1 MRKLQFEGKNN
12 VSGDRIR
19 ELRLRARLSQATLA
33 AKMQTEGALI
43 EQDAISRIESG
54 SRLVTDYELLVL
66 TRIFSVSA
74 DWLIG
79 GRQASAA
86 GLILRR
92 FSVFYKAL
100 PQIEKGAGFNG
111 REKEIQAPA
120 LGGSPQNGRGA

>member
-54 SRLVTDYELLVL
+54 S
-66 TRIFSVSA
+66 
-74 DWLIG
+74 
-79 GRQASAA
+79 
-86 GLILRR
+86 
-92 FSVFYKAL
+92 
-100 PQIEKGAGFNG
+100 
-111 REKEIQAPA
+111 
-120 LGGSPQNGRGA
+120 